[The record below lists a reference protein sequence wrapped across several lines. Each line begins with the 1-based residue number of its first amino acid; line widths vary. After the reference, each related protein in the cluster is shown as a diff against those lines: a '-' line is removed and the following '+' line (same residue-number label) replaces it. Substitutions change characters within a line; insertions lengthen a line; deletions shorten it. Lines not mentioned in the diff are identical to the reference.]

1 MENHFKTK
9 LVYETHNFMGT
20 VLDLVVNL
28 ILKCVKVS
36 PIITNVVLC
45 GNCYSFITFYY
56 NIEYIFII

>member
-1 MENHFKTK
+1 
-9 LVYETHNFMGT
+9 MGT